1 MRQEIQV
8 PNDLSFDP
16 QIHGEDEKIQVLLK
30 VRSSELNL
38 LLELEAPYFMEKR
51 RALR

>member
-16 QIHGEDEKIQVLLK
+16 QIQEEEKTQIAAQ
-30 VRSSELNL
+30 S
-38 LLELEAPYFMEKR
+38 
-51 RALR
+51 